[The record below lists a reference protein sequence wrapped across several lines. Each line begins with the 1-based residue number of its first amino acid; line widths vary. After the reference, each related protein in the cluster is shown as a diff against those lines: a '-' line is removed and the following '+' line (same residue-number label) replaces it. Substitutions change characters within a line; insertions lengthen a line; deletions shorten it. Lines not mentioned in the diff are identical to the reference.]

1 MVNKGAERM
10 SPRKTTSQELT
21 RESILQKARTQFV
34 KQGFHHVSMRSIA
47 KQLDCSHGAIYYHF
61 KNKAELFYAI
71 VEDDFSKLNNLL
83 DESIQGPED
92 NTTKLYNV
100 FIRFIE
106 FGLNHQS
113 QYEIMFMVRNTEVD
127 SLSQAAANLSYQK
140 FALTVQSLSEKKH
153 EIIDIWSAFIA
164 LHGFV
169 SHYRGYVKN
178 FDEAKPAAK
187 LHVNFI
193 VKGLNG

>member
-1 MVNKGAERM
+1 MVNKGVEMM
-10 SPRKTTSQELT
+10 SPRKSTSQELT
-21 RESILQKARTQFV
+21 REIILQKARTQFV
-34 KQGFHHVSMRSIA
+34 KQGFQHVSMRSIA

-83 DESIQGPED
+83 DESVHGPED
-92 NTTKLYNV
+92 NSTKLFNV

-140 FALTVQSLSEKKH
+140 FAQTVQSLSAKKN
-153 EIIDIWSAFIA
+153 EIIDIWSAFIS

-169 SHYRGYVKN
+169 SHYRGFVNN
-178 FDEAKPAAK
+178 FDEAKLAAK
-187 LHVNFI
+187 SHVNFI
-193 VKGLNG
+193 LRGLNG